1 MVSVNKGA
9 WDKSK
14 GAEANHE
21 FNRAWLAACQRSPRI
36 KQSESYCALHTGYDI
51 LRPRRRSLMSLV
63 FPAIRFQQR
72 NTPMYIAVVTVGDL
86 DHFSVALW
94 NPESVEGRRGYQR
107 KLDKGRV
114 EKIARYSERRDAIMP
129 VAGLLNIRE
138 KNALKFRNGILTVPD
153 GVHAYVVDMQHR
165 MKGLILAKDNK
176 LIQRSF
182 PFPVVFTEGLSH
194 LDEAAQF
201 YIINTKAKKMDVA
214 LTRRLLIENDRV
226 KDIAE
231 VKPWEVPAVRIT
243 IALNKKIQ
251 GNPWFGAIRQPNE
264 EKLLSH
270 VATEKSFVS
279 SLRNLLI
286 RKRGVN
292 AERVARSLAA
302 FWTAIRANIPDAF
315 NEPKIYLIQKT
326 AGIFA
331 FNFFIA
337 PRILYKYSDKEFVER
352 LSGLKKLRADFWKG
366 KNESGARKFG
376 TGMAGYANL
385 AHHVEK
391 FL

>member
-1 MVSVNKGA
+1 
-9 WDKSK
+9 
-14 GAEANHE
+14 
-21 FNRAWLAACQRSPRI
+21 
-36 KQSESYCALHTGYDI
+36 
-51 LRPRRRSLMSLV
+51 MSLV
-63 FPAIRFQQR
+63 FPAIKFKQR
-72 NTPMYIAVVTVGDL
+72 NTLMYIAVVTVGDL

-107 KLDKGRV
+107 KLDKRRV
-114 EKIARYSERRDAIMP
+114 EKIARYFERRDAIMP
-129 VAGLLNIRE
+129 VAGLLNVRE
-138 KNALKFRNGILTVPD
+138 RKLLKFHKGILTIPD
-153 GVHAYVVDMQHR
+153 GVHLYVVDMQHR
-165 MKGLILAKDNK
+165 MKGLILAKENR
-176 LIQRSF
+176 LISRSF
-182 PFPVVFTEGLSH
+182 PFPVVITESLGH

-214 LTRRLLIENDRV
+214 LTRRLLIENNRV

-243 IALNKKIQ
+243 IALNRKFQ

-270 VATEKSFVS
+270 IATEKSFVS

-286 RKRGVN
+286 RKHRTKPDK
-292 AERVARSLAA
+292 VAKDLAA
-302 FWTAIRANIPDAF
+302 FWVAIKTTIPDAF
-315 NEPKIYLIQKT
+315 NEPKSYLIQKT

-337 PRILYKYSDKEFVER
+337 PQILHKYKSKEYVKR
-352 LSGLKKLRADFWKG
+352 LAGLKKLKADFWKG
-366 KNESGARKFG
+366 KNENGARRFG

-385 AHHVEK
+385 AHHIEK
-391 FL
+391 YL

>member
-1 MVSVNKGA
+1 
-9 WDKSK
+9 
-14 GAEANHE
+14 
-21 FNRAWLAACQRSPRI
+21 
-36 KQSESYCALHTGYDI
+36 
-51 LRPRRRSLMSLV
+51 MSLV
-63 FPAIRFQQR
+63 FPAIEFKQR

-114 EKIARYSERRDAIMP
+114 EKIARYFERQDAIMP
-129 VAGLLNIRE
+129 VAGLLNVRE
-138 KNALKFRNGILTVPD
+138 KNSLKYRKGMLTIPD
-153 GVHAYVVDMQHR
+153 GVHPYVVDMQHR
-165 MKGLILAKDNK
+165 MKGLILAKENK
-176 LIQRSF
+176 LIPRSF
-182 PFPVVFTEGLSH
+182 PFPVVFTENLSH

-214 LTRRLLIENDRV
+214 LTRRLLIENNRV

-270 VATEKSFVS
+270 IATEKSFVS

-286 RKRGVN
+286 RKRSSK
-292 AERVARSLAA
+292 ADKVAKSLAA
-302 FWTAIRANIPDAF
+302 FWLAIKANIPDAF
-315 NEPKIYLIQKT
+315 NEPKSYLIQKT

-337 PRILYKYSDKEFVER
+337 PRILYKYSDKDFIKR
-352 LSGLKKLRADFWKG
+352 LAGLKKLKADFWKG
-366 KNESGARKFG
+366 KNENGARRFG

-391 FL
+391 YV

>member
-1 MVSVNKGA
+1 
-9 WDKSK
+9 
-14 GAEANHE
+14 
-21 FNRAWLAACQRSPRI
+21 
-36 KQSESYCALHTGYDI
+36 
-51 LRPRRRSLMSLV
+51 MSLI
-63 FPAIRFQQR
+63 FPAIQFKQR
-72 NTPMYIAVVTVGDL
+72 NTLMYIAVVTVGDL

-114 EKIARYSERRDAIMP
+114 EKIARYFERQDAIMP
-129 VAGLLNIRE
+129 VAGLLNVRE
-138 KNALKFRNGILTVPD
+138 KNSLKFRKGMLTIPD
-153 GVHAYVVDMQHR
+153 GVHPYVVDMQHR
-165 MKGLILAKDNK
+165 MKGLILAKENK
-176 LIQRSF
+176 LIPRSF
-182 PFPVVFTEGLSH
+182 PFPVVFTENLSH

-214 LTRRLLIENDRV
+214 LTRRLLIENNRV

-231 VKPWEVPAVRIT
+231 VKPWEMPAVRIT

-270 VATEKSFVS
+270 IATEKSFVS

-286 RKRGVN
+286 RKRG
-292 AERVARSLAA
+292 AKPDKIAKSLAA
-302 FWTAIRANIPDAF
+302 FWLAIKANIPDAF
-315 NEPKIYLIQKT
+315 NEPKSYLIQKT

-337 PRILYKYSDKEFVER
+337 PRILHKYGDKELVKR
-352 LSGLKKLRADFWKG
+352 LAGLKKLKADFWKG
-366 KNESGARKFG
+366 KNEGGARRFG

-385 AHHVEK
+385 SHHVEK
-391 FL
+391 YL